1 MSQRLAALK
10 PSTLAQEQLQEIMIQ
25 LAEIEHRLLQVDAAV
40 ALLAKE
46 LAMPPA
52 VTEVV
57 VTPEDEARVRAALVK
72 PRSPAVVRMLAR
84 AEKQAEWFKRLPK
97 RERQALLAKSLEQAQ
112 ADAVARGIAAIDNE
126 REAARGD

>member
-72 PRSPAVVRMLAR
+72 PRLPAVVRMLAR

-97 RERQALLAKSLEQAQ
+97 EERQALLAKSLEQAQ

>member
-97 RERQALLAKSLEQAQ
+97 EERQALLAKSLEQAQ

>member
-1 MSQRLAALK
+1 
-10 PSTLAQEQLQEIMIQ
+10 MIQ
-25 LAEIEHRLLQVDAAV
+25 LAEIEQRLLQVDAAV

-72 PRSPAVVRMLAR
+72 PRSLAVVRLLAR
-84 AEKQAEWFKRLPK
+84 ADKQAERFKRLPK
-97 RERQALLAKSLEQAQ
+97 KERQALLAKSLEQAQ
-112 ADAVARGIAAIDNE
+112 ADAVARGISLDSE

>member
-25 LAEIEHRLLQVDAAV
+25 LAEIEQRLLQVDAAV

-72 PRSPAVVRMLAR
+72 PRSLAVVRLLAR
-84 AEKQAEWFKRLPK
+84 ADKQAERFKRLPK
-97 RERQALLAKSLEQAQ
+97 KERQALLAKSLEQAQ
-112 ADAVARGIAAIDNE
+112 ADAVARGISLDSE